1 MVSAGQGGGRRWAG
15 AHLGRQRSHVLTSA
29 PNLSILK
36 AHDGTDLTSNISGTY
51 ANNKADCSTPVFKTV
66 TPKSTIVIRELTTN
80 ETNNGTKYS
89 TSYTQSGPSG
99 VYKSFKFDIVI
110 TGYGVKS
117 DIGADNARTAILHE
131 LGGTDT
137 TV

>member
-1 MVSAGQGGGRRWAG
+1 MCSPARRTC
-15 AHLGRQRSHVLTSA
+15 LFVCLDCYKYYFYNT
-29 PNLSILK
+29 ILK